1 MSALTTKE
9 SSRTYTGNRS
19 FLINPRTGRA
29 TCVHYPRLSPSTHP
43 LSPAP
48 LLRLH
53 HNFGTGAFAVGRNF
67 IAIFFAAATGTTD
80 LSPAIVISTSF
91 YGKTDGHVET
101 DSRGV
106 LSASRWRLFTI
117 VNPFSCEIYILTRMT
132 FSDSR
137 EFESIFCGFQLKR
150 TVSLFPLLLLKFSR
164 SLFYNF
170 FRNIY
175 DPCEM
180 INNTLFSS

>member
-9 SSRTYTGNRS
+9 SSRTYTGNRGS

-29 TCVHYPRLSPSTHP
+29 TCVHYRS
-43 LSPAP
+43 
-48 LLRLH
+48 
-53 HNFGTGAFAVGRNF
+53 F
-67 IAIFFAAATGTTD
+67 IAKHTSPIARTPPPFTSQFRNWCICGRPEFHRHIFRSRNRNYWSVTGHRHFD
-80 LSPAIVISTSF
+80 
-91 YGKTDGHVET
+91 GKTDGHAET

-150 TVSLFPLLLLKFSR
+150 TVSLFPLLKFSR

-170 FRNIY
+170 FRNI
-175 DPCEM
+175 
-180 INNTLFSS
+180 